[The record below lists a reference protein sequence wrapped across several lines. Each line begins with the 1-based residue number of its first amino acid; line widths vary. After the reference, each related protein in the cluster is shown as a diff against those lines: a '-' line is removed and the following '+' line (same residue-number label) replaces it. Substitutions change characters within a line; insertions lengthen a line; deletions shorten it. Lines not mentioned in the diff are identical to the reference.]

1 VTPRSKVAVLFTKPE
16 TVREDYARLMQLA
29 GMKEALPVGPEVS
42 LRINISW
49 HVYMPACSTT
59 PWQLESV
66 IESLLAD
73 GHARERIYAAQN
85 RTVVVDCRVGAVN
98 NNLQPVLDRQGIEI
112 QYLNEKPTQ
121 WLKYEPKA
129 KMRVLNARQ
138 RKKRRCNCQ
147 QPRLRSNLWLR
158 QHQAHRALRSSA
170 QQVNSLRCLMVVSLT

>member
-1 VTPRSKVAVLFTKPE
+1 
-16 TVREDYARLMQLA
+16 
-29 GMKEALPVGPEVS
+29 
-42 LRINISW
+42 
-49 HVYMPACSTT
+49 MPACSTT

-112 QYLNEKPTQ
+112 QYLNEKPTK

-129 KMRVLNARQ
+129 KMRVLNEVFPKGILVPERPISTNVTQ
-138 RKKRRCNCQ
+138 MPTMKTHDLTTTKDPMKNTFRGLFQKKPHRTHIFI
-147 QPRLRSNLWLR
+147 
-158 QHQAHRALRSSA
+158 HQTLD
-170 QQVNSLRCLMVVSLT
+170 